1 MPIIFIKG
9 EPVASLADANGEHMD
24 SQGRIW
30 NLDVSGVN
38 PATRERTVVV
48 SGELLAG
55 KPGRTT
61 EAGTRKFHVSNEGFS
76 AQPLPQGEG
85 FVSIHL
91 FEPLV
96 HKGRGEDGRPSRGVN
111 PYWRR

>member
-9 EPVASLADANGEHMD
+9 EPVANLADSSGEHMD
-24 SQGRIW
+24 SQGRVW
-30 NLDVSGVN
+30 NLDVSRIN
-38 PATRERTVVV
+38 PVTRERTVVV
-48 SGELLAG
+48 KGEILAG
-55 KPGRTT
+55 QSGRTT
-61 EAGTRKFHVSNEGFS
+61 EDGTRTFHVSDQGFA
-76 AQPLPQGEG
+76 AQPLAKDQG

-96 HKGRGEDGRPSRGVN
+96 HKSRGEDGRPSRSVN